1 MTMFNTSLADSLFGG
16 SKSVGSGSFFSA
28 SNFGDLALIKS
39 GVYTKMMRSYVSKM
53 TETEDSDKSSSSDTG
68 YKFKNSV
75 SEKLESLRSPKDTT
89 AADKAN
95 KALSTI
101 KSAAGKLETSANALS
116 EMDFDASTKEDML
129 KAAKTFVAD
138 YNSVLT
144 STKNTDNES
153 LSRSVKWMKDDIK
166 ARDKMFAKIGV
177 SIGSDGALSID
188 EKKFNEANLS
198 DIRTMFS
205 GSGSIVG
212 KTAQRATGLYNL
224 AANQI
229 SFNGGSTLYS
239 SKGVLK

>member
-39 GVYTKMMRSYVSKM
+39 GVYTKMMKSYVSKM
-53 TETEDSDKSSSSDTG
+53 TEGEGTDDSSTDTG

-101 KSAAGKLETSANALS
+101 KGAASKLEASAKALS
-116 EMDFDASTKEDML
+116 EMDFDTSTKEDML

-188 EKKFNEANLS
+188 EEKFNEANLS